1 VAKIQKKHFEAVMQ
15 VELPAGGRDGYL
27 DKPGDPEWHRRA
39 AQRYF
44 PSNQR
49 TYSCP
54 VHRPHLKFRRHEATY
69 HPGETHRHRFLVDV
83 KQAGDLDDPS
93 IVYAE
98 KPDSR
103 WPPSASHESSIA
115 LTETLSSALR
125 FGFGCWIEL
134 NLLLLTHLASF
145 VHSSF
150 ALKFS
155 EC

>member
-1 VAKIQKKHFEAVMQ
+1 MK
-15 VELPAGGRDGYL
+15 VELPAGGRGGHL
-27 DKPGDPEWHRRA
+27 DKPWDPEWHRRV

-44 PSNQR
+44 PRNQR
-49 TYSCP
+49 TCSCP
-54 VHRPHLKFRRHEATY
+54 AHRPHLKFLRYQATY

-98 KPDSR
+98 KPDTR
-103 WPPSASHESSIA
+103 WHQSALHESSIA
-115 LTETLSSALR
+115 FTDTLSSALR
-125 FGFGCWIEL
+125 FGFGTWVEL

-155 EC
+155 KS